1 MPMAFLLPVP
11 VEGIGRAA
19 TGISRKAAPG
29 GGGVCLR
36 PQCSVGC
43 FSSSSAESPAL
54 GVIDG

>member
-1 MPMAFLLPVP
+1 MAFLLPVP

-29 GGGVCLR
+29 EWGGCLR